1 MRVEFSHNYSDM
13 KLYRTSHLACYSKAA
28 YISRLEDNV
37 CTYFFV
43 TSFLSLQRVIIVRDE
58 CCRFVIV
65 IIIFLL
71 MRQKYAVDF
80 WIGNMTSAAASRQ
93 RIAPAKSRA
102 RKATGFPRARSHCS
116 GSLFTWTT
124 FQGCCA
130 YLLRHNARSSSRHTK
145 RRFYRSTRLLC
156 TRDGSHAF
164 LRRAEE

>member
-1 MRVEFSHNYSDM
+1 M

-37 CTYFFV
+37 CTYFLSHHFCHSSV
-43 TSFLSLQRVIIVRDE
+43 WLCPWRMLPLCDRDHYFLTHAAKIR
-58 CCRFVIV
+58 
-65 IIIFLL
+65 
-71 MRQKYAVDF
+71 VDF
-80 WIGNMTSAAASRQ
+80 WIGNVTSTAASRQ